1 MTTEARALDDVID
14 DGWEEITKP
23 YSVPALVAALL
34 EDHEASEIP
43 ESRRR
48 LAACELPRAEARVVG
63 VQR

>member
-1 MTTEARALDDVID
+1 MSTRTLDDVID

-34 EDHEASEIP
+34 EEADEASKVP
-43 ESRRR
+43 ESRRQ
-48 LAACELPRAEARVVG
+48 LAACERWSAAHDVER